1 MPLVKDVG
9 RKGARSSLLMRAPE
23 LGRWGA
29 TRASNRRCRGVRRRR
44 VGTNSGAAA
53 HEFLLRSCVGEGDWR
68 VEGAVAPVYSL
79 ACATGATQPR
89 ESAAER
95 RLSGAIRLR
104 ERNANVAHVLSRRD
118 EDHDV
123 RELRIDST
131 GVHGRTHSLAS
142 RRRAVLQ
149 DETGMA
155 AGRSRFRVNRGGL
168 ARAAG
173 GVLPGV
179 QLASGLDQIATIA
192 SAALRQ
198 RAPSHWEFVRVHPV
212 AYAQDA
218 TRPAEW
224 RFCWSS

>member
-89 ESAAER
+89 ESAVER

-155 AGRSRFRVNRGGL
+155 AGRSRFRVL
-168 ARAAG
+168 PALRAAACARVVDMSRRSAASRETRRSG
-173 GVLPGV
+173 SPAWSAARSRPTRHCGRGRAPLPVLPRCDSDG
-179 QLASGLDQIATIA
+179 A
-192 SAALRQ
+192 
-198 RAPSHWEFVRVHPV
+198 
-212 AYAQDA
+212 
-218 TRPAEW
+218 
-224 RFCWSS
+224 